1 MNQIRISISLFTQ
14 NVFFSTGEP
23 KTRPKLNLAPRTKPI
38 ETPPPLPQPPLD
50 TPEEEPTPPPPP
62 APKPSAASIFGGAK
76 PVDTAA
82 RERAIEEKLKAKA
95 AAETDQE
102 TNRLVLFSIN

>member
-14 NVFFSTGEP
+14 IVFFSTGEP

-50 TPEEEPTPPPPP
+50 TPEEEPTPPPP

-95 AAETDQE
+95 TAETDQE